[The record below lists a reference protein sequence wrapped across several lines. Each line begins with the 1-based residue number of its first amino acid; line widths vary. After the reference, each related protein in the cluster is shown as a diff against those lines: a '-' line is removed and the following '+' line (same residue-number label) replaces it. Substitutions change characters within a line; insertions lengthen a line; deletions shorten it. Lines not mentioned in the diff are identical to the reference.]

1 MSLFAQ
7 EMIRKLLD
15 LDATNQDGW
24 FLRIVEAPEGQPV
37 NRFLGQIENS
47 VGFRE
52 AKERPRDD
60 DAVYERRHS
69 YSVASVGWDS
79 VDPAASGTTSFSV
92 VRNGFTVTDHVA
104 MPCEKYD
111 NTDAYRIVDGYGKE
125 LSKECALAHGPF
137 EVLGGHESRWWL
149 TMAMLLGA
157 TRNAFGYADRS
168 FPYPKR
174 FSATP
179 TKNCQAEVL
188 MSVASF
194 SAEFPPYPCVTVV
207 RPLFR
212 QMARAIDL
220 LFRKDATGRIDTP
233 AKGNHT
239 SPDVASMSKDDRLRL
254 RNRRIKELFKE
265 HKGAIYHKGNKT
277 GEYNWVRFEQIARN
291 DQTLRDLGGLPSKD
305 RIRKIAAPNPRGA
318 KGGAAPR
325 QR

>member
-24 FLRIVEAPEGQPV
+24 FLKIVEAPEGQPV

-188 MSVASF
+188 MSVSPF
-194 SAEFPPYPCVTVV
+194 SEELPPYPCVTVI

-220 LFRKDATGRIDTP
+220 LFRTNSSGRVDMP
-233 AKGNHT
+233 AKGQQA
-239 SPDVASMSKDDRLRL
+239 SPDVASMSKDDRRKLRD
-254 RNRRIKELFKE
+254 RRIRELFKM
-265 HKGAIYHKGNKT
+265 HRNHIKHRGNKT
-277 GEYNWVRFEQIARN
+277 GVYNWVIFDQIARKDEILATVGDLPCKEQIA
-291 DQTLRDLGGLPSKD
+291 
-305 RIRKIAAPNPRGA
+305 KIAKAKQGGA